1 MKIRFLALLSTI
13 LCFAASAF
21 SQEPTVSMPSFSPE
35 IKRIAVFKN
44 GYAFTYRE
52 GEAQTSNGWAYTT
65 NTPVGV
71 LGTVWGYTTAPN
83 ARVIQLVASE
93 SDKKELKRVENLAQ
107 FLLANEG
114 VRARFVAIYKGS
126 KEGEM
131 ITKTIEGNYEII
143 SPNGNYLIS
152 DKISNDP
159 NAYNRLDQNQLSLI
173 VKAETG
179 ALFLPVSQIQSVEIL
194 SPPKIEKPTLTKEN
208 RLALKVAGANADNV
222 RLGIAALESGVQ
234 WIPAYR
240 IEVKGE
246 PINEAKLELEA
257 VLVNNL
263 ADMSNAEVYFV
274 VGVPHFLFQNSIS
287 PLSLNQTFAGV
298 SANVSDGAGRGL
310 SNAITTQV
318 SAGDSAVS
326 AGLTSPTVSG
336 EEQAETFTAEQLF
349 LYKTEGITLKKGER
363 TSMRLFSVTIPC
375 SEVFEWTIDDAAQPI
390 NYLSPDGQPIQIPAQ
405 TNRLWYSLRLKNTTG
420 MPWTTAP
427 ALSFREWQPMGQDLL
442 TFTPKGGEN
451 VLRVSPATEV
461 IGAHNIEEKSRTAEQ
476 RKVNG
481 RIVTFDVVTLEAT
494 IKISNYK
501 KQPVE
506 IRITRNLLGKVLEQT
521 DGGSV
526 KREAI
531 RSQADNPN
539 SFLDWTLTVPP
550 GEKEIRYTY
559 KVYVR
564 K

>member
-1 MKIRFLALLSTI
+1 MKIRLLSLVTI
-13 LCFAASAF
+13 ALCFAASAF
-21 SQEPTVSMPSFSPE
+21 SQESTVSMPSFSPE
-35 IKRIAVFKN
+35 IKRLAVFKN

-83 ARVIQLVASE
+83 ARIVQLVASE
-93 SDKKELKRVENLAQ
+93 SDKKEVKRVENLAQ

-114 VRARFVAIYKGS
+114 ARARFVVIYRGTPKTVEGS
-126 KEGEM
+126 
-131 ITKTIEGNYEII
+131 YEII
-143 SPNGNYLIS
+143 SPNRNYS
-152 DKISNDP
+152 ISNKLPDDP
-159 NAYNRLDQNQLSLI
+159 DAYNRLEQNQFSLI

-179 ALFLPVSQIQSVEIL
+179 ALFLPVNQIESVEIL
-194 SPPKIEKPTLTKEN
+194 TQAKIERPTLTKEN
-208 RLALKVAGANADNV
+208 RLALKVAGADSGKV

-287 PLSLNQTFAGV
+287 PLSLNQTFVGV
-298 SANVSDGAGRGL
+298 SANLQNAGNAL
-310 SNAITTQV
+310 SNSIQTQV
-318 SAGDSAVS
+318 SSGDSAIS
-326 AGLTSPTVSG
+326 TDKISPTVSG

-390 NYLSPDGQPIQIPAQ
+390 NYLSADGQPIQIAAQ

-442 TFTPKGGEN
+442 TFTPKGGDN

-461 IGAHNIEEKSRTAEQ
+461 IGAHNVEEKSRLAEQ
-476 RKVNG
+476 RKING
-481 RIVTFDVVTLEAT
+481 RIITFDAVTLEAT

-501 KQPVE
+501 KQPID

-526 KREAI
+526 KREGV

-539 SFLDWTLTVPP
+539 SVLDWNLTIPP
-550 GEKEIRYTY
+550 GEKEIRYSY